1 MGEKKYD
8 ALTCLSEEELEKF
21 EPLSEKTIAKVL
33 KDGERERDAF
43 EATFY
48 SRQGINPNVRY
59 QFKCR

>member
-33 KDGERERDAF
+33 KEGERERDAF
-43 EATFY
+43 EASSY
-48 SRQGINPNVRY
+48 PHQGINPNVRY
-59 QFKCR
+59 R